1 MSPLLAAAPPAPEIP
16 PHTGGLLL
24 LLDGTA
30 GLLTVAAL
38 GIVLL
43 LVLIIKV
50 RLQPFVALLAVS
62 IAVGLSAGLSVTELF
77 GTVQKSTS
85 VSMIESG
92 MGGILGH
99 VAIIIGLGTMLGA
112 ILEVSG
118 GAEALSTRLL
128 NLFGEKRAPLA
139 MGLTGLI
146 FGIPVFFDV
155 GIFVLAP
162 IVYAAAKR
170 SGKSILLYAMP
181 LLAGLSMTHAF
192 LPPHPGPVA
201 AAALF
206 KVDLGWVILMGIVV
220 GIPAVLAAWAY
231 AAWIGNRL
239 FVPVPQDMLEAADEA
254 KAAVAEER
262 AARRAAARS
271 TGATAG
277 NGNGNGTGNGAGK
290 GAGDDKGTGTGTV
303 ATAQA
308 GLSGAADDDYAE
320 QPVPLPT
327 VFLIIGTPLLL
338 ILAATFSSIALDP
351 STLRSVIEF
360 FGHPFV
366 ALTIAL
372 LMAYYLLGIRR
383 GWSRK
388 SLETVS
394 TSSLKPVGNIL
405 LVVGAG
411 GIFGAVLKGSGIAD
425 ALADTFND
433 VGLPV
438 IVLAW
443 LISVVLRVAQGSA
456 TVAIVTT
463 AGIVV
468 PLVEGQD
475 LSQAHLA
482 LIIMAISAGS
492 IFASHVNDGGFWI
505 VAKYFGISERDTLK
519 SWTVLETV
527 LSVAGFAMAAL
538 LSVFI

>member
-1 MSPLLAAAPPAPEIP
+1 MLTAAPPSASAVVSAAGKT
-16 PHTGGLLL
+16 PHTGGLLAL
-24 LLDGTA
+24 IGGTG

-62 IAVGLSAGLSVTELF
+62 IAVGLGAGLSVTELF
-77 GTVQKSTS
+77 GTVQNSDA
-85 VSMIESG
+85 VSLIESG

-99 VAIIIGLGTMLGA
+99 IAVIIGLGTMLGA

-118 GAEALSTRLL
+118 GAEALSGRLL
-128 NLFGEKRAPLA
+128 RLFGERRAPLA

-162 IVYAAAKR
+162 IVYAATKR

-201 AAALF
+201 AAGLL
-206 KVDLGWVILMGIVV
+206 KVDLGWIILMGVV
-220 GIPAVLAAWAY
+220 CGLPAVVAAWGY
-231 AAWIGNRL
+231 AAWIGKRI
-239 FVPVPQDMLEAADEA
+239 FVPVPQEMAEAA
-254 KAAVAEER
+254 EESR
-262 AARRAAARS
+262 AAILAEQQAASRAR
-271 TGATAG
+271 ATAA
-277 NGNGNGTGNGAGK
+277 GTDAEDTAGSAHDAPAH
-290 GAGDDKGTGTGTV
+290 AGSVNT
-303 ATAQA
+303 ASAQA
-308 GLSGAADDDYAE
+308 TSAPAVSEA
-320 QPVPLPT
+320 PVSLAT
-327 VFLIIGTPLLL
+327 VLVIIGTPMVL
-338 ILAATFSSIALDP
+338 ILLATFSSIAFAP
-351 STLRSVIEF
+351 STGRSVVEF

-372 LMAYYLLGIRR
+372 LLAYWLLGIRR

-411 GIFGAVLKGSGIAD
+411 GIFGAVLDGSGVAQ
-425 ALADTFND
+425 ALADAFGNA
-433 VGLPV
+433 GLPV
-438 IVLAW
+438 IVLAY
-443 LISVVLRVAQGSA
+443 LISLVLRVAQGSA

-463 AGIVV
+463 AGIVA
-468 PLVEGQD
+468 PL
-475 LSQAHLA
+475 LSAGHFSQPATA
-482 LIIMAISAGS
+482 LVIMAISAGS
-492 IFASHVNDGGFWI
+492 IFASHVNDGGFWM

-519 SWTVLETV
+519 SWTVLESV
-527 LSVAGFAMAAL
+527 LSVVGFAVAGL
-538 LSVFI
+538 VSVFV